1 LAGLACQQGQAVR
14 AARLFGSAEGLRDV
28 IGTDLPRGH
37 QSDHERDIEALRSQ
51 VAEQTLTENWSA
63 GCEMALEQAIAYA
76 LEEENGKGG
85 MRRLARPPTALQMAK
100 RRYGGLTARERE
112 VAALVTQ
119 GLANS
124 AIAAE
129 LFVTVRTVEAHITH
143 ILRKLGY
150 SSRAQIAAW
159 AIDRGLTEAP
169 RTLEEQM
176 NAL

>member
-1 LAGLACQQGQAVR
+1 
-14 AARLFGSAEGLRDV
+14 
-28 IGTDLPRGH
+28 
-37 QSDHERDIEALRSQ
+37 
-51 VAEQTLTENWSA
+51 
-63 GCEMALEQAIAYA
+63 M
-76 LEEENGKGG
+76 
-85 MRRLARPPTALQMAK
+85 
-100 RRYGGLTARERE
+100 
-112 VAALVTQ
+112 TQ

-129 LFVTVRTVEAHITH
+129 LFVTVRTVETHITH